1 MTRDLHPVAWWGWA
15 IGVALAAS
23 LTTNPLLLGLLF
35 CSIWLVVANRRGSS
49 PWARAFRLYVILGG
63 IVVVSR
69 LVFYVLVGFKFG
81 VHLVLRL
88 PSIPLPDW
96 AAGIQLGGDVFLE
109 GLLAAACLGLRLA
122 VLIIAIG
129 AANALANPKRLLRS
143 LPRALHELGTAVVVS
158 VSVAPQ
164 LAESVQRVMRARH
177 LRGEAGRGLRV
188 VPRVALPVLQ
198 DTLDR
203 SLLLASAM
211 EARGYGSHTD
221 RHRAAWLPA
230 VTLGGLVA
238 VSLGMYGVLDP
249 TRSPLWMGLPVM
261 SVGVSMC
268 AAGIWLS
275 GRAVLVTTY
284 RPDPWLLAET
294 LTVLCGIGCAAG
306 MLWARGTDPL
316 SMDLQTQPLA
326 APLLPVTA
334 LVGIVLA
341 ALPAVITPPPV
352 RPPAGP
358 EDELDAI
365 RFENVSVTFD
375 GHDAPVLRHVDLAI
389 DQGELVLVVG
399 RTGSGKS
406 TLLGAINGLVP
417 HFTGGRLDG
426 RVLVQ
431 GLDTRDHR
439 PRDLA
444 GLSGSSAR
452 TRSPASSATRWRR
465 SWPTAWSSSDSPTAT
480 MRKRV
485 EETLDLLGIADL
497 RDAYLRELSG
507 GQQQR
512 VAIGSVLTT
521 HPRVLVLDE
530 PTSALDPTGRGGGAG
545 RRDPARARPRGHRRD
560 GRAPGRARRCS
571 TPTAWSTSATAGSAS
586 VFPPT

>member
-1 MTRDLHPVAWWGWA
+1 M
-15 IGVALAAS
+15 
-23 LTTNPLLLGLLF
+23 
-35 CSIWLVVANRRGSS
+35 ANRRGSS

-63 IVVVSR
+63 VVIVSR
-69 LVFYVLVGFKFG
+69 LVFYLLVGFKFG

-249 TRSPLWMGLPVM
+249 TRSPLWMGIPVM
-261 SVGVSMC
+261 SVGVVDVC
-268 AAGIWLS
+268 RRHLALRTRRAGHDVPARPVAAG
-275 GRAVLVTTY
+275 R
-284 RPDPWLLAET
+284 DP
-294 LTVLCGIGCAAG
+294 
-306 MLWARGTDPL
+306 
-316 SMDLQTQPLA
+316 
-326 APLLPVTA
+326 
-334 LVGIVLA
+334 
-341 ALPAVITPPPV
+341 
-352 RPPAGP
+352 
-358 EDELDAI
+358 
-365 RFENVSVTFD
+365 
-375 GHDAPVLRHVDLAI
+375 
-389 DQGELVLVVG
+389 
-399 RTGSGKS
+399 
-406 TLLGAINGLVP
+406 
-417 HFTGGRLDG
+417 
-426 RVLVQ
+426 
-431 GLDTRDHR
+431 HR
-439 PRDLA
+439 PLRDRLRRRHA
-444 GLSGSSAR
+444 LGTRPS
-452 TRSPASSATRWRR
+452 TRS
-465 SWPTAWSSSDSPTAT
+465 AWISRPSPS
-480 MRKRV
+480 R
-485 EETLDLLGIADL
+485 
-497 RDAYLRELSG
+497 
-507 GQQQR
+507 
-512 VAIGSVLTT
+512 
-521 HPRVLVLDE
+521 
-530 PTSALDPTGRGGGAG
+530 
-545 RRDPARARPRGHRRD
+545 
-560 GRAPGRARRCS
+560 RRCC
-571 TPTAWSTSATAGSAS
+571 P
-586 VFPPT
+586 